1 MLHDEQLFAGIQAR
15 IGLYLLVGQ
24 RTKFLAA
31 ALGEEERAVDDVI
44 RYAIAIPQEAVFR
57 QAEEFGFFVAQQQ
70 DIRIIKRFDGL
81 NEATHNS
88 LHARQAAVDLL
99 NIRIFGRFH
108 DQNAHGIIAHSYP
121 SPFRGG
127 CDCSRQCL

>member
-15 IGLYLLVGQ
+15 IGLNLLVGQ

-31 ALGEEERAVDDVI
+31 ALCKEKRAVDNVI
-44 RYAIAIPQEAVFR
+44 RYVIAIPQETVFR

-81 NEATHNS
+81 NITTHNIVFGDGCEIFKVQGNFS
-88 LHARQAAVDLL
+88 LTSCLCGARL
-99 NIRIFGRFH
+99 
-108 DQNAHGIIAHSYP
+108 
-121 SPFRGG
+121 
-127 CDCSRQCL
+127 

>member
-1 MLHDEQLFAGIQAR
+1 MLHDEQLFAGVQAR

-57 QAEEFGFFVAQQQ
+57 QAEEFGFFVAHQQ

-81 NEATHNS
+81 NETTHNS
-88 LHARQAAVDLL
+88 LHARQAAINLL
-99 NIRIFGRFH
+99 DIRIFCWFH
-108 DQNAHGIIAHSYP
+108 DQNAHGIIAHSYL